1 MLLAIIEDIVELTAL
16 ALFVAAILALAIG
29 LGA

>member
-1 MLLAIIEDIVELTAL
+1 MLLAIIEDIIELTAL